1 MRYAALGGGKRLRPF
16 LVVAG
21 ARLFG
26 TPDTRALR
34 AAAAVEMIHCYSL
47 VHDDLPA
54 MDDDSLRRGRPTCH
68 IAYGEATAILA
79 GDGLL
84 THAFTVMA
92 DPATHPDGGVRAD
105 LVAGLAGAAGPLG
118 MVAGQMMDMN
128 VGFGPLDA
136 ARVQRLQA
144 LKTGALIAF
153 AAEAGAIL
161 GQAGAADRAAL
172 AAYGR
177 QLGAAFQIID
187 DVLDATGSAAKMGKA
202 VGKDAEQGK
211 ATLVAALGLDPARAA
226 AHEAADRAIAA
237 LDSFREP
244 ADPLRAIARFVIDRE
259 T

>member
-26 TPDTRALR
+26 VPEPRAYR

-84 THAFTVMA
+84 TFAFEVLA
-92 DPATHPDGGVRAD
+92 APETHPDPAVRAE
-105 LVAGLAGAAGPLG
+105 LVLGLARAAGPEG
-118 MVAGQMMDMN
+118 MVAGQMIDMS
-128 VGFGPLDA
+128 VSGETPSPDQV
-136 ARVQRLQA
+136 RRLQA
-144 LKTGALIAF
+144 LKTGALITF
-153 AAEAGAIL
+153 SAEAGAIL
-161 GQAGAADRAAL
+161 GQAPAAARTSL
-172 AAYGR
+172 VAYGR
-177 QLGAAFQIID
+177 ELGLAFQIVD

-202 VGKDAEQGK
+202 VRKDAAQGK
-211 ATLVAALGLDPARAA
+211 ATLVAALGLEPARRAA
-226 AHEAADRAIAA
+226 REAAERAIAA
-237 LDSFREP
+237 LEPFREP
-244 ADPLRAIARFVIDRE
+244 AEPLRAIARFVLERQS
-259 T
+259 